1 VSGEDPARQQDA
13 REEETRCGFA
23 ALVGAPNAGKSTLLN
38 QLVGAKV
45 SIVSRKAQTT
55 RSLVRGIAIA
65 GSAQIVL
72 VDTPGIFEPKRRLDR
87 AMVSSALAGAGDADV
102 IAFIVDARKGRDEE
116 VDAILTRLAK
126 ASAPKLL
133 VLNKI
138 DLVAREKLLALA
150 ADLNGRAQFCDT
162 FMISALTG
170 DGVSD
175 LLNKLGTMMKPS
187 PWLYPEDQLSDAPLR
202 LLAAEITREKMFERL
217 HDELPY
223 QSTVE
228 TDSWKNLKDGS
239 ARIEQTIYV
248 AREGQKKIVIGEG
261 GRTIKA
267 IGQAARREIEQA
279 ADQKAHLFLFVKV
292 RENWAED
299 PERYREMRLEFPRD
313 E

>member
-1 VSGEDPARQQDA
+1 MNDEKSLSH
-13 REEETRCGFA
+13 EETRCGFA

-55 RSLVRGIAIA
+55 RSLVRGIALA

-72 VDTPGIFEPKRRLDR
+72 VDTPGIFEPKRRLER
-87 AMVSSALAGAGDADV
+87 AMVASALAGAGDADA
-102 IAFIVDARKGRDEE
+102 IALIVDARKGRDGE
-116 VDAILTRLAK
+116 VDSILERLSE
-126 ASAPKLL
+126 ASAPKIL

-138 DLVAREKLLALA
+138 DLIPREKLLALS
-150 ADLNGRAQFCDT
+150 ADLNERAQFCET

-170 DGVSD
+170 DGVPK
-175 LLNKLGTMMKPS
+175 LLEKLGSMMKPS

-202 LLAAEITREKMFERL
+202 LLAAEITREKIFERL

-228 TDSWKNLKDGS
+228 TDSWKNQKDGS

-267 IGQAARREIEQA
+267 IGQAARLEIEQA
-279 ADQKAHLFLFVKV
+279 AEQKAHLFLFVKV
-292 RENWAED
+292 RENWADD
-299 PERYREMRLEFPRD
+299 PERYREMRLEFPKD